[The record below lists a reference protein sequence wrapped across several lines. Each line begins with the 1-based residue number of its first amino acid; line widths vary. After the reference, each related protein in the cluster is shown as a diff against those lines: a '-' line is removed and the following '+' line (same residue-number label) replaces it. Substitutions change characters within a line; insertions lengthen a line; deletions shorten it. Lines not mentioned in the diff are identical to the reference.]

1 MIHVAKKWVET
12 AQTSSQIM
20 AIALVSDPEAGLP
33 TLKKGWWEDES
44 IGLIGKDLEGIV
56 QPHEDALVMTLASM
70 LKVL

>member
-1 MIHVAKKWVET
+1 MIHAAKKRVET

-44 IGLIGKDLEGIV
+44 IGLTGKDLEGIV
-56 QPHEDALVMTLASM
+56 QPHEDALVISL
-70 LKVL
+70 

>member
-1 MIHVAKKWVET
+1 MIHAAKKRVET

-44 IGLIGKDLEGIV
+44 IGLTGKDLEGIV